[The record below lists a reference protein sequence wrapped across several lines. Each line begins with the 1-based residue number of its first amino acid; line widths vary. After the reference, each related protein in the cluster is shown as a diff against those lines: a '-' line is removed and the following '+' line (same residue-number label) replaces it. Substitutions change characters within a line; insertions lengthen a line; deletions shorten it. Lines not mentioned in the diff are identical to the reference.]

1 MARKPRIHLPGGLYH
16 VILRGNGG
24 QPVFLSDADR
34 YRFYLLLHEVTCRFG
49 YRMHAFCL
57 MTTHIHLALQVGDIP
72 LSRGMQNLSFRYT
85 RWINWREKR
94 TGHLF
99 QGRYK
104 AILVDGDSYL
114 LELARYIHLNPVRA
128 GMVKDPEDYPWS
140 GHRAYLGDEFLPWLT
155 TDWMLGQF
163 GKSVA
168 KARAGYRAFV
178 LDGLGEEHRPEF
190 HGGGED
196 PRVLGDDNFVDQCL
210 SDSGGM
216 RLRLTAKEIADR
228 VCLAYNIDE
237 GTLKTQSQQRVF
249 SEARAVVG
257 WLARELG
264 CVTLSEV
271 GKHVN
276 RDVGSISSSVRRLSE
291 RMQEA
296 PELAERVRSLKAAL
310 EKST

>member
-1 MARKPRIHLPGGLYH
+1 
-16 VILRGNGG
+16 
-24 QPVFLSDADR
+24 
-34 YRFYLLLHEVTCRFG
+34 
-49 YRMHAFCL
+49 

-296 PELAERVRSLKAAL
+296 PELADRVWSLKAAL
-310 EKST
+310 EHPT

>member
-1 MARKPRIHLPGGLYH
+1 
-16 VILRGNGG
+16 
-24 QPVFLSDADR
+24 
-34 YRFYLLLHEVTCRFG
+34 
-49 YRMHAFCL
+49 
-57 MTTHIHLALQVGDIP
+57 
-72 LSRGMQNLSFRYT
+72 
-85 RWINWREKR
+85 
-94 TGHLF
+94 
-99 QGRYK
+99 
-104 AILVDGDSYL
+104 
-114 LELARYIHLNPVRA
+114 
-128 GMVKDPEDYPWS
+128 
-140 GHRAYLGDEFLPWLT
+140 
-155 TDWMLGQF
+155 MLGQF

-296 PELAERVRSLKAAL
+296 PELADRVWSLKAAL
-310 EKST
+310 EHPT